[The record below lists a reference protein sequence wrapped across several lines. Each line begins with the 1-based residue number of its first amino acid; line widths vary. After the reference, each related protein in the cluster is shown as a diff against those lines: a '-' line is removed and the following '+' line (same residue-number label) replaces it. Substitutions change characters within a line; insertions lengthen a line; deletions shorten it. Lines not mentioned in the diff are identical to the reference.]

1 MPTLSA
7 TKRSLSR
14 RRLLGGA
21 VAGAAALA
29 GTGGCGFTRTSGD
42 GLVFGFHGDINAI
55 GLYQRAGDLFQRR
68 NPGVT
73 IEYTYA
79 DSLGFFQRLPLMFRA
94 GTAPDVM
101 VAAESWV
108 SGLSQLGGWADLTP
122 FLERDGLTA
131 DTWVP
136 GALTPAQIGGETL
149 CLPCLVYPKGIAY
162 NLTLMRERG
171 VAPPGDRW
179 SEDQFVETAAALSGE
194 AGGGRV
200 FGLHNGFGTAQPW
213 DVPTIYGGLPFD
225 PVAREMR
232 ATSPEVTR
240 SLQLMS
246 DLVHRHGAMPDA
258 GGAQEQDTLNFTSG
272 RFGLGLF
279 AGFSLTPW
287 TEQIG
292 SNFEWGVAPHPEE
305 WSGTYQ
311 NANAAVFDGSPR
323 KEEAWEFVK
332 FLSTDPEAQEI
343 LGAVGTPA
351 LRGSATAWTRA
362 LRGPA
367 RDYPWDAL
375 LARMDDQVVAYQG
388 GVFNKIWDLLGVA
401 VQAVE
406 NSGEPVDEALRTVQE
421 RGTELLRA

>member
-1 MPTLSA
+1 MT
-7 TKRSLSR
+7 RSPSR

-21 VAGAAALA
+21 AAGAAALA
-29 GTGGCGFTRTSGD
+29 AAGCGFTRGTGD
-42 GLVFGFHGDINAI
+42 GLVFGFHGDTHAL
-55 GLYQRAGDLFQRR
+55 GLYQRVGDLYRRR

-73 IEYTYA
+73 IRYTYA

-94 GTAPDVM
+94 GTAPDVI
-101 VAAESWV
+101 VAAESWI

-122 FLERDGLTA
+122 YLERDGLGE

-136 GALTPAQIGGETL
+136 GALTPARIGGETL

-171 VAPPGDRW
+171 VPPPGESW
-179 SEDQFVETAAALSGE
+179 TEDAFLETAAALGHE
-194 AGGGRV
+194 AAGGRV
-200 FGLHNGFGTAQPW
+200 YGLHNGFGTAQPY
-213 DVPTIYGGLPFD
+213 DVPTVYGGLPFD
-225 PVAREMR
+225 PVARRMT

-246 DLVHRHGAMPDA
+246 DLIHAHGAMPDA
-258 GGAQEQDTLNFTSG
+258 GSGQEQEVLNFTSG

-279 AGFSLTPW
+279 AGYSLLPW

-292 SNFEWGVAPHPEE
+292 TNFEWGVAPYPDA

-311 NANAAVFDGSPR
+311 NNNAAVFAGSSR
-323 KEEAWEFVK
+323 KEEAWDFAK
-332 FLSTDPEAQEI
+332 FLSTDPEAQAI
-343 LGAVGTPA
+343 LGGNGTPA
-351 LRGSATAWTRA
+351 LRGAAAAWSRS
-362 LRGPA
+362 LEGPA
-367 RDYPWDAL
+367 RDYPWEPMID
-375 LARMDDQVVAYQG
+375 RMAGQIVAYQG
-388 GVFNKIWDLLGVA
+388 GVFNKIWDMLGVA

-406 NSGEPVDEALRTVQE
+406 NENDPVDEALRRVQA